1 MGCPALDVMSA
12 CSGGQIWLTAAMDSR
27 LQALKEKIAEQKKH
41 LDALDANVYV
51 DVLLTFI
58 GVVLI

>member
-1 MGCPALDVMSA
+1 MESSRC
-12 CSGGQIWLTAAMDSR
+12 R

-51 DVLLTFI
+51 NPWLLANCEI
-58 GVVLI
+58 LQGRAHGC